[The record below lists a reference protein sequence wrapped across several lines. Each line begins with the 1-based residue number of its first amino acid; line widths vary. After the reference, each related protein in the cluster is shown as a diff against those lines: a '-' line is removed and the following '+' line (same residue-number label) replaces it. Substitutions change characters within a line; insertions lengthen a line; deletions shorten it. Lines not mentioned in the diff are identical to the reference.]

1 MNKNLA
7 ENYVFMLNLCHQPDC
22 THPLCGSETV
32 KRHSEWY
39 ENGPPLTYVPVPI
52 PDPKRPWG
60 GECNECA
67 SFCTGHYLKPKEHAD
82 FVKENG
88 NAECMYTPHSVVMK
102 EEFYESIKKNREL
115 SNTQLQKVPQK
126 TLLSLEELNM
136 HVDNLRTT
144 AQRRKE
150 GAKKAA
156 STRKAKKAVSEYYY
170 STFYYCNP
178 RLTANFNFSL
188 FPVIQ

>member
-22 THPLCGSETV
+22 PHPLRGSEAV
-32 KRHSEWY
+32 KRYSEWY

-67 SFCTGHYLKPKEHAD
+67 SLCTGHYLKPKEHAD

-88 NAECMYTPHSVVMK
+88 DAECMYKHPSAVIK
-102 EEFYESIKKNREL
+102 EEFYESLKKNREL
-115 SNTQLQKVPQK
+115 SNTHLQEVAQK
-126 TLLSLEELNM
+126 TLLSLEEHACGSFAN
-136 HVDNLRTT
+136 NSP
-144 AQRRKE
+144 KE
-150 GAKKAA
+150 KGGCQKG
-156 STRKAKKAVSEYYY
+156 SINQESQE
-170 STFYYCNP
+170 SQE
-178 RLTANFNFSL
+178 SS
-188 FPVIQ
+188 